1 VILSGLFSTETP
13 LGRALGSCRRHFA
26 AAALFSAGVNFLY
39 LAPTLYML
47 QVYDRVLA
55 TGGKATLL
63 LLSLVLLFA
72 LASLSGLDWLR
83 SRLLIRCGAQL
94 ELALAGQV
102 LTQSMRQPGFGRT
115 SRSRLMRDFDALR
128 QTLAGPGALAAFDA
142 PWIPIYIGA
151 AFLLH
156 PALGLLCLVSCIGM
170 IALAWLNERVT
181 APLLTRANTAAASGY
196 AQHDHIS
203 AQAEQAQ
210 ALGMTESLVAVQLH
224 YRAKI
229 SELQV
234 EASFASGQVTA
245 VIKFL
250 RIALQSAALGVA
262 AWLAI
267 GGHLSPGALMG
278 ASFLLARCLA
288 PVEQI
293 VAAWRGI
300 ATGRDAYRALKAL
313 FERAEEDVEKTVLP
327 RPEGDIAVEAL
338 TMLTPLANRIGI
350 ADVSFTVEAGQM
362 IGILGPSGSGKSS
375 LMRALAGA
383 AMPARGA
390 VRIDGAATSTWPTGQ
405 LARHIGYLPQDFV
418 LFPGTVKDNISRFHA
433 YGPDADESIDE
444 MTIAAA
450 RSIGIHELILR
461 LPEGYDTKVGLGGV
475 GLSGG
480 QTQKIALARAVYGS
494 PSILILDEPN
504 AHLDLE
510 GEGHLCSLLK
520 ALREQK
526 VTVIIAAHRGP
537 LLATADK
544 MMVLNG
550 GRIQSFGTL
559 ADLGATMRR
568 GTAAPET
575 PELTEMRRA

>member
-1 VILSGLFSTETP
+1 VSLSGLFSTEDP
-13 LGRALGSCRRHFA
+13 LGRALLSCRRHFA
-26 AAALFSAGVNFLY
+26 AAAAFSAGVNFLY

-47 QVYDRVLA
+47 EIYDRVLA

-63 LLSLVLLFA
+63 LISLVLLFA
-72 LASLSGLDWLR
+72 IASLAGLDWLR
-83 SRLLIRCGAQL
+83 SRLLVRCGAQL
-94 ELALAGQV
+94 ELALAGPV
-102 LTQSMRQPGFGRT
+102 IMQSMRQPGFGRT
-115 SRSRLMRDFDALR
+115 NRSRLMRDFDALR
-128 QTLAGPGALAAFDA
+128 QTIAGPGALAAFDA

-156 PALGLLCLVSCIGM
+156 PVLGLLCLCSCAGM
-170 IALAWLNERVT
+170 IALAWLNERVS
-181 APLLTRANTAAASGY
+181 APLLTRANAAAASGY

-203 AQAEQAQ
+203 SVAEQAQ
-210 ALGMTESLVAVQLH
+210 ALGMTESLVAVQLN
-224 YRAKI
+224 YRAKV

-234 EASFASGQVTA
+234 EASFTSGRVTA

-250 RIALQSAALGVA
+250 RIVLQSAALGVA

-267 GGHLSPGALMG
+267 GGHLSPGAVIG

-293 VAAWRGI
+293 VAAWRSI
-300 ATGRDAYRALKAL
+300 ANGRDAYRALRLL
-313 FERAEEDVEKTVLP
+313 FERAEDDVEKTVLP
-327 RPEGDIAVEAL
+327 RPLGDIAVESL
-338 TMLTPLANRIGI
+338 TVLTPLANRIGV
-350 ADVSFTVEAGQM
+350 ADISFAVEAGQM

-375 LMRALAGA
+375 LLRALAGA
-383 AMPARGA
+383 TMPARGV

-433 YGPDADESIDE
+433 YGPYADEPIDE

-450 RSIGIHELILR
+450 KSIGIHELILR

-480 QTQKIALARAVYGS
+480 QTQKIALARAMYGS
-494 PSILILDEPN
+494 PSVLILDEPN

-510 GEGHLCSLLK
+510 GEGYLCSLLK
-520 ALREQK
+520 DLREQK
-526 VTVIIAAHRGP
+526 VTIIIAAHRGP

-544 MMVLNG
+544 MMVLSG
-550 GRIQSFGTL
+550 GRIQSFGSL
-559 ADLGATMRR
+559 ADIGATMRR
-568 GTAAPET
+568 AASAAET

>member
-1 VILSGLFSTETP
+1 VSLSGLFSTETP
-13 LGRALGSCRRHFA
+13 LGRALGSCRRHFTA
-26 AAALFSAGVNFLY
+26 AAVFSAGVNFLY

-55 TGGKATLL
+55 TGGKPTLL

-83 SRLLIRCGAQL
+83 SRILIRCGAQL
-94 ELALAGQV
+94 ELALAGPV
-102 LTQSMRQPGFGRT
+102 ITQSMRQPGFGRT

-156 PALGLLCLVSCIGM
+156 PALGLLCLFSCIGM
-170 IALAWLNERVT
+170 MALAWLNERIT
-181 APLLTRANTAAASGY
+181 APLLTRANAAAASGY

-210 ALGMTESLVAVQLH
+210 ALGMTESLVAVQLN

-234 EASFASGQVTA
+234 EASFVSGRVTA

-250 RIALQSAALGVA
+250 RITLQSAAIGVA

-267 GGHLSPGALMG
+267 DGHLSPGALMG

-293 VAAWRGI
+293 VGAWRSI
-300 ATGRDAYRALKAL
+300 ANGRDAYRALKAL

-327 RPEGDIAVEAL
+327 RPIGDIAVEAM
-338 TMLTPLANRIGI
+338 TMLTPLANRIGV
-350 ADVSFTVEAGQM
+350 ADVSFTIDAGQM

-375 LMRALAGA
+375 LLRALAGA

-433 YGPDADESIDE
+433 YGPYADEPIDE
-444 MTIAAA
+444 MTVAAA
-450 RSIGIHELILR
+450 KAIGIHELILR

-480 QTQKIALARAVYGS
+480 QTQKIALARAFYGA

-510 GEGHLCSLLK
+510 GEGHLCNLLK
-520 ALREQK
+520 DLREQK

-550 GRIQSFGTL
+550 GRIQSFGSL
-559 ADLGATMRR
+559 ADLGAIMRR
-568 GTAAPET
+568 GGAGIEA
-575 PELTEMRRA
+575 PELTEMKRA